1 MLLGKYKQFY
11 SVFFFLYHIRIIY
24 TWGSSRVNTQ
34 GIKVASHSGALSF
47 SPTAPCPLA
56 STPSL
61 RLQTQREE
69 TAKCVSWK
77 GGEVEK
83 AHPAP
88 RITAAPPEPPPL
100 AFLQRQQKFPER
112 GVSANSNR
120 AHSPLCGPPAA
131 HVGPHWASW
140 GLAAAGALWIKVTAM
155 SQLL

>member
-1 MLLGKYKQFY
+1 MSTQA
-11 SVFFFLYHIRIIY
+11 FLK
-24 TWGSSRVNTQ
+24 WLVQ
-34 GIKVASHSGALSF
+34 GIRPAFSDHYTLALAAELCHSFPA
-47 SPTAPCPLA
+47 APCPL
-56 STPSL
+56 SWTLSL
-61 RLQTQREE
+61 RLHTQREE

-83 AHPAP
+83 ALPAP

-112 GVSANSNR
+112 GASANSNR

-131 HVGPHWASW
+131 HVGLRWASW